1 MFEFGNPQY
10 LKLLWLIPI
19 AIAAFIAWRYIIN
32 QRIKKLG
39 KASIVE
45 QLMPKRST
53 LRPVY
58 KFIVWSLAVISL
70 VFLVS
75 RPRYGVRTE
84 EVKRQGLEL
93 VIALDISNSML
104 AEDIKPNRLTAAKRA
119 INQLIGQLEND
130 RISLIVFA
138 GDAFTQLPMTSDYGA
153 ARMFVDMVEPEL
165 ISNQGTDISTA
176 INRALVSFSNTEV
189 RNKAIIIISDGEDHE
204 DKAIELAQSAVEQG
218 IRIFTLGMGLPEGSP
233 IPIKN
238 RPNDFHR
245 DRQGNTVITRLNEG
259 MLQQLASAGNGAYI
273 RANNQRVGLSN
284 LFDEL
289 NKIEKGEVVEKVFAE
304 YEEQF
309 VFIAAL
315 SFILLI
321 LELLIA
327 ERKSQFWQKINP
339 LKIQKRFFKLTY
351 IKNEK

>member
-1 MFEFGNPQY
+1 
-10 LKLLWLIPI
+10 
-19 AIAAFIAWRYIIN
+19 
-32 QRIKKLG
+32 
-39 KASIVE
+39 
-45 QLMPKRST
+45 
-53 LRPVY
+53 
-58 KFIVWSLAVISL
+58 
-70 VFLVS
+70 
-75 RPRYGVRTE
+75 
-84 EVKRQGLEL
+84 
-93 VIALDISNSML
+93 ML

-351 IKNEK
+351 SKNEK

>member
-1 MFEFGNPQY
+1 M
-10 LKLLWLIPI
+10 
-19 AIAAFIAWRYIIN
+19 
-32 QRIKKLG
+32 
-39 KASIVE
+39 
-45 QLMPKRST
+45 
-53 LRPVY
+53 
-58 KFIVWSLAVISL
+58 ISL

-176 INRALVSFSNTEV
+176 INRALVSFSNSDV

-351 IKNEK
+351 SKNEK

>member
-1 MFEFGNPQY
+1 MFEFGNTQY
-10 LKLLWLIPI
+10 LKLLWFVPI
-19 AIAAFIAWRYIIN
+19 AIATFIFWRYVVN
-32 QRIKKLG
+32 QRVRKLG
-39 KASIVE
+39 KSNIVE
-45 QLMPKRST
+45 QLMPNRSKT
-53 LRPVY
+53 RAVY
-58 KFIVWSLAVISL
+58 KFVVWVLA
-70 VFLVS
+70 LVS
-75 RPRYGVRTE
+75 LILLVARPRYGVRTE
-84 EVKRQGLEL
+84 EVRRQGIEL
-93 VIALDISNSML
+93 VVALDISNSML

-119 INQLIGQLEND
+119 INQLVGRLEND

-138 GDAFTQLPMTSDYGA
+138 GDAFTQLPMTNDYGA

-176 INRALVSFSNTEV
+176 INRATASFSANET

-204 DKAIELAQSAVEQG
+204 DKAIELAQKATEQN
-218 IRIFTLGMGLPEGSP
+218 IRIFTLGMGLPEGAP

-238 RPNDFHR
+238 RPNEFHR

-273 RANNQRVGLSN
+273 RANNQAVGLSN

-289 NKIEKGEVVEKVFAE
+289 NKLEKGEVVGKVFAE

-315 SFILLI
+315 AFILLVI
-321 LELLIA
+321 ELLIA
-327 ERKSQFWQKINP
+327 ERKSQLWQKINP
-339 LKIQKRFFKLTY
+339 LKIQKRFFKANTL
-351 IKNEK
+351 EK

>member
-1 MFEFGNPQY
+1 MFEFENPQY

-351 IKNEK
+351 SKNEK

>member
-176 INRALVSFSNTEV
+176 INRALVSFSNSDV

-351 IKNEK
+351 SKNEK

>member
-176 INRALVSFSNTEV
+176 INRALVSFSNSDV

>member
-10 LKLLWLIPI
+10 LKLLWIIPI
-19 AIAAFIAWRYIIN
+19 AIVTFIAWRYVIN

-39 KASIVE
+39 NASIVE

-53 LRPVY
+53 LRPIY
-58 KFIVWSLAVISL
+58 KFIIWSLAVISL

-138 GDAFTQLPMTSDYGA
+138 GEAFTQLPMTSDYGA

-233 IPIKN
+233 IPVKN

-339 LKIQKRFFKLTY
+339 LKVQKRFFKLTY
-351 IKNEK
+351 SKDEK

>member
-351 IKNEK
+351 SKNEK